1 MANNKYSDN
10 FDFDNL
16 FVLDLANNHQGSI
29 DHGLR
34 VIEEHAQ
41 VCNDANVK
49 AAIKF
54 QFRDIPDFVHP
65 DDQIKSENK
74 HAPRFISTKIE
85 WTDYK
90 KMASKIKEMGLL
102 TMCTPFDEAS
112 VDKITELGFDI
123 LKIASCSASDWPLLK
138 KAADSGLP
146 MVVSTGGLSQ
156 AGVDALVSFLT
167 HKACDFSIMHCV
179 SVYPTPDEQCNL
191 NNIAEFKSRYP
202 GITIGWSTHEPPFEQ
217 VHVGLAYSLGARMF
231 ERHVGVP
238 TEDITLNLY
247 SSNPSETKA
256 WINAKLKAETLLGCH
271 ERQIYSEEQDA
282 IAGLKRGV
290 FVKSSIKK
298 GNKIANDDIFFAF
311 PYREGQ
317 ISSGEFKHGFIAS
330 ENISKNGAVTPDNY
344 KIEVSDDD
352 ICETILKTA
361 IHEVKAM
368 IAKAKI
374 HLHHEFTTE
383 YSHHYGIKNFRETG
397 AVLIDVVNKEYCKKI
412 LVQLPGQQHPLHMHK
427 LKTETFIVVSGELI
441 SELDGKEFIIKEGE
455 QLTVPAGT
463 WHRFKT
469 DTGVI
474 FEEISTTAYKDD
486 SYYKDAFIRDLTS
499 SQRKTV
505 VDHWGRFQI
514 SEQLRS
520 K

>member
-1 MANNKYSDN
+1 
-10 FDFDNL
+10 
-16 FVLDLANNHQGSI
+16 
-29 DHGLR
+29 
-34 VIEEHAQ
+34 
-41 VCNDANVK
+41 
-49 AAIKF
+49 
-54 QFRDIPDFVHP
+54 
-65 DDQIKSENK
+65 
-74 HAPRFISTKIE
+74 
-85 WTDYK
+85 
-90 KMASKIKEMGLL
+90 
-102 TMCTPFDEAS
+102 
-112 VDKITELGFDI
+112 
-123 LKIASCSASDWPLLK
+123 
-138 KAADSGLP
+138 
-146 MVVSTGGLSQ
+146 
-156 AGVDALVSFLT
+156 
-167 HKACDFSIMHCV
+167 MHCV

-191 NNIAEFKSRYP
+191 HNIAEFKSRYP

-247 SSNPSETKA
+247 SSNPGETKA

-271 ERQIYSEEQDA
+271 ERQIYNEEQDA

-290 FVKSSIKK
+290 FAKSDIKK
-298 GNKIANDDIFFAF
+298 GNKIANEDIFFAF

-317 ISSGEFKHGFIAS
+317 VSSGEFKPGFIAAA
-330 ENISKNGAVTPDNY
+330 NISTNESLTPDNY
-344 KIEVSDDD
+344 KIEIYDDQ
-352 ICETILKTA
+352 ICESIIKTA

-368 IAKAKI
+368 ISKAKI

-469 DTGVI
+469 ETGVI

-486 SYYKDAFIRDLTS
+486 SYYKDTFIRDLTS

-520 K
+520 R